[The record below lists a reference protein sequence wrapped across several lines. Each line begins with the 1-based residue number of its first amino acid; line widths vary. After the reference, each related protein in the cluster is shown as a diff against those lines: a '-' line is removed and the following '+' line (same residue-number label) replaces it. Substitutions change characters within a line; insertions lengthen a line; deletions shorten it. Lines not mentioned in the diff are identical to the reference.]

1 MQKFL
6 DAGPDLGR
14 SIEDILLAD
23 VSDIPKVIH
32 RAVANKAVSPA
43 QIHAFVMRP
52 NLLNRQ
58 YGRVVAVAQ
67 ALSDHWNANP
77 RILGDMA
84 VAEQGLGQTAR
95 ASAHTVMACDLAPN
109 DADLTAEALQILLK
123 ARDASA
129 AADSAVID
137 AQSAVNALP

>member
-1 MQKFL
+1 
-6 DAGPDLGR
+6 
-14 SIEDILLAD
+14 
-23 VSDIPKVIH
+23 
-32 RAVANKAVSPA
+32 
-43 QIHAFVMRP
+43 MRP
-52 NLLNRQ
+52 NLLNHE
-58 YGRVVAVAQ
+58 YGRVVTVAQ

-84 VAEQGLGQTAR
+84 IAEQGLGQTAR
-95 ASAHTVMACDLAPN
+95 ASAHTVMACDLAPD

-137 AQSAVNALP
+137 AQSAVNVLP